1 MSSSSD
7 DNYDEAI
14 SSDKEAMEVDS
25 DEQLLDDAEPVEES
39 KPKEVKKHKRSFDP
53 RYAVPT
59 NEEKQMM
66 RDADMEVE
74 VSMIEMEVSG
84 RCLCHCLVHSCCSL
98 ILSFSL
104 HSPFTPFSFVSH
116 SSQASQ
122 FINTLNQKHA
132 CDAKLTSFLKEMNAF
147 LSSLPEKD
155 VTPPF
160 STHTLDLL
168 QGHHREEHVPPRSPL
183 NKGGNEA
190 PLLQA
195 RRRLPRRQLHPE
207 EPHASA
213 PHHRHDPPTG
223 RCASPL
229 PP

>member
-1 MSSSSD
+1 MACVIVLFIRVVLLSFQSHLTSFSFLSHFLFILSS
-7 DNYDEAI
+7 
-14 SSDKEAMEVDS
+14 
-25 DEQLLDDAEPVEES
+25 LP
-39 KPKEVKKHKRSFDP
+39 F
-53 RYAVPT
+53 
-59 NEEKQMM
+59 
-66 RDADMEVE
+66 
-74 VSMIEMEVSG
+74 
-84 RCLCHCLVHSCCSL
+84 HSLL
-98 ILSFSL
+98 ILFSL
-104 HSPFTPFSFVSH
+104 LSHSP
-116 SSQASQ
+116 QANQ
-122 FINTLNQKHA
+122 FINTLSQKHA
-132 CDAKLTSFLKEMNAF
+132 CEAKLTSFLKEMNTF

-155 VTPPF
+155 VTPP
-160 STHTLDLL
+160 SPTHTLDLL

-223 RCASPL
+223 RCAPPL